1 MLLRAWYVPPGLEP
15 GPETTVQ
22 RFGPPHDAVELE
34 IPAVTPA
41 DLARWIEGLVAARR
55 ERLAARPTR
64 SVARALERVARRFL
78 AADDPVRR
86 EAIHGLARTGRF
98 DPRAVAH
105 ALDHAFGPLTRGGIE
120 RWLRAELGSADA
132 LDRLVSRRDGPP
144 RRAHGPEW
152 MLQVYAGNVP
162 AIPVWPLWGA
172 LLLKSAVL
180 AKTASREPLLAPL
193 LARAIAEEDPDLG
206 ACVAAVWWK
215 GGAEELDRAAL
226 SRAPALLA
234 FGGAAATGALARA
247 ARPDAIVVLHGARVS
262 VSCVAREA
270 LTAARYEDLARR
282 AAADIALYDQQ
293 GCLSPHAIYVE
304 WGGRLSP
311 GDFASAL
318 GEALAAEAG
327 AAAGARASVPG
338 EAGGAAAPG
347 PPAVAPGPPAVAPG
361 PHVPVAEADPEEA
374 ASVQLYRAQA
384 AFEAAQGERGTRL
397 LGSPGAS
404 GWTVVVEEG
413 ARFEPTPAHRTV
425 RVHAVA
431 DLGEACAALGPLA
444 SYIESVG
451 LEAPGPRAAPAA
463 AAIAALGIPRIARIG
478 RLQEPS
484 PLAAH
489 GGVGYLAPLVRWTSV
504 DAGRDAGA
512 PRRAPPARGGR
523 PTGRPVSR
531 PSARGSRRAARGS
544 RR

>member
-1 MLLRAWYVPPGLEP
+1 MKPLRAYYLPPGLEQ
-15 GPETTVQ
+15 GVETVVQ
-22 RFGPPHDAVELE
+22 RFGPAHDAVEVEL
-34 IPAVTPA
+34 PLVTPA
-41 DLARWIEGLVAARR
+41 DLGRWIDGLLEARR

-64 SVARALERVARRFL
+64 SIARVLERVARRFL

-86 EAIHGLARTGRF
+86 EALDGLARTGRF
-98 DPRAVAH
+98 DRRAVAH
-105 ALDHAFGPLTRGGIE
+105 ALDHAFGPLTRGGIDL
-120 RWLRAELGSADA
+120 WLKAELGSTDA

-162 AIPVWPLWGA
+162 AIPVWPLCGA
-172 LLLKSAVL
+172 LLLKSALL

-193 LARAIAEEDPDLG
+193 LARAIAEEDPGLG
-206 ACVAAVWWK
+206 ACLAVVWWK

-226 SRAPALLA
+226 YRAPALLA
-234 FGGAAATGALARA
+234 FGGSGAMAALARA
-247 ARPDAIVVLHGARVS
+247 ARPEAIVVLHGPRVS

-270 LTAARYEDLARR
+270 LTAARYADLARR

-304 WGGRLSP
+304 RGGRVSP

-318 GEALAAEAG
+318 GEALAAAAG
-327 AAAGARASVPG
+327 AAA
-338 EAGGAAAPG
+338 APRF
-347 PPAVAPGPPAVAPG
+347 A
-361 PHVPVAEADPEEA
+361 AEADPVEA

-384 AFEAAQGERGTRL
+384 AFEAAQGERATRV

-431 DLGEACAALGPLA
+431 ELGEACAALGPV
-444 SYIESVG
+444 SRFIESVG
-451 LEAPGPRAAPAA
+451 LEAPGPRGASAA
-463 AAIAALGIPRIARIG
+463 AAIAALGIPRIAPLG
-478 RLQEPS
+478 KLQEPS

-489 GGVGYLAPLVRWTSV
+489 GGVGYLAPFARWTSV
-504 DAGRDAGA
+504 DAGRELRP
-512 PRRAPPARGGR
+512 PRRAGPSSGGRARGR
-523 PTGRPVSR
+523 PASR
-531 PSARGSRRAARGS
+531 PSGRGSRRAGPGS
-544 RR
+544 RP